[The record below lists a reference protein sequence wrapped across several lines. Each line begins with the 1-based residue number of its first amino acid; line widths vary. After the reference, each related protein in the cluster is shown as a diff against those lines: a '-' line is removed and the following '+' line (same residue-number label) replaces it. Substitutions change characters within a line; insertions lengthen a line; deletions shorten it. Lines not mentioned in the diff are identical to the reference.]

1 MSYLFGQPNVQ
12 HARSGPHSVATATL
26 GGPYTINFPTPF
38 ADGNYTVQ
46 CTAEIG
52 EVSSYGA
59 VTSIISIASVQK
71 QGTPGDG
78 VIVSVSNADSIV
90 HTVTIHV
97 TAIHD

>member
-1 MSYLFGQPNVQ
+1 MSYLFGNPNIQ
-12 HARSGPHSVATATL
+12 HVRYSAGTINAATL

-59 VTSIISIASVQK
+59 VTSIIDIASVQK
-71 QGTPGDG
+71 QGTPGNG
-78 VIVSVSNADSIV
+78 VIVSASNADSIN